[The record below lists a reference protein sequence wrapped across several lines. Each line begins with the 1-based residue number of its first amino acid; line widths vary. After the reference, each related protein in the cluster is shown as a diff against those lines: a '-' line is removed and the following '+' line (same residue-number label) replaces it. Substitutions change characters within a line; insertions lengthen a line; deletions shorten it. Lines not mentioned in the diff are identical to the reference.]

1 MAFSPASDGAS
12 SHRVTMSTRP
22 SFAAPMTSRGTVPP
36 ASKTVSMLWTL
47 IIKIGFMKFRGHRN
61 AHVTY
66 SDSYAVDADA
76 GGLIIFSGTD
86 HVHFRPV
93 LRDEYYSVLLLHY
106 CPAAGCDADPFSR
119 RSPFVGLDDR
129 G

>member
-1 MAFSPASDGAS
+1 MEIKILRHGRFVLHAIDA
-12 SHRVTMSTRP
+12 
-22 SFAAPMTSRGTVPP
+22 PP
-36 ASKTVSMLWTL
+36 ARWRGDAGSSSLDALVD
-47 IIKIGFMKFRGHRN
+47 FHGHRN
-61 AHVTY
+61 AHVNFE
-66 SDSYAVDADA
+66 DAYAVDGDE

-119 RSPFVGLDDR
+119 MSPFVGLDD

>member
-1 MAFSPASDGAS
+1 MAVASDADTDLDWWS
-12 SHRVTMSTRP
+12 SDGSDVTRDD
-22 SFAAPMTSRGTVPP
+22 A
-36 ASKTVSMLWTL
+36 
-47 IIKIGFMKFRGHRN
+47 
-61 AHVTY
+61 
-66 SDSYAVDADA
+66 YAVDGDA

-119 RSPFVGLDDR
+119 RSPFVGLDDD